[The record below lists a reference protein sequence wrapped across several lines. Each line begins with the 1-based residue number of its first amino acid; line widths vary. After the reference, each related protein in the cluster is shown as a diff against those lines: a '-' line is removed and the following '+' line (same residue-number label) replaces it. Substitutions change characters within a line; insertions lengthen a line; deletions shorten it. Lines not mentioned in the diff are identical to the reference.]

1 MKALPIVVAALE
13 AMAELAELSKAEYG
27 RQVDSR
33 KYGRQVDSWKQLLHV
48 IVVCYYCKHYSSVHE
63 DCEDGHTLISKE
75 IRDSIAMGQ
84 V

>member
-27 RQVDSR
+27 RQVDS
-33 KYGRQVDSWKQLLHV
+33 WKQLLHA

-63 DCEDGHTLISKE
+63 DSEDGHTLISRE
-75 IRDSIAMGQ
+75 ICDSIATLCDRFRSGCLLR
-84 V
+84 